1 MNTVRMSLL
10 TICAVVGASGYLLLR
25 GAATDGAQPTQA
37 TRAPTA
43 NIAASNPAVSRGEE
57 HAPDVRT
64 LNTVAPAFE
73 PPDTSELTQPSQTFN
88 QVLDALNADMGPD
101 GEYVDPQALAD
112 VLRSD
117 PELSRLL
124 NK

>member
-1 MNTVRMSLL
+1 MNTVRMGLL
-10 TICAVVGASGYLLLR
+10 TICAAVGASAYLLLR
-25 GAATDGAQPTQA
+25 GAATDEAQPTQV
-37 TRAPTA
+37 TCAPTA
-43 NIAASNPAVSRGEE
+43 NIAASNPAVSRSAE

-73 PPDTSELTQPSQTFN
+73 PPDTSDLTQPSQTFN
-88 QVLDALNADMGPD
+88 QVFDALNADIGPD
-101 GEYVDPQALAD
+101 GEYVDPQALAE

-124 NK
+124 TK